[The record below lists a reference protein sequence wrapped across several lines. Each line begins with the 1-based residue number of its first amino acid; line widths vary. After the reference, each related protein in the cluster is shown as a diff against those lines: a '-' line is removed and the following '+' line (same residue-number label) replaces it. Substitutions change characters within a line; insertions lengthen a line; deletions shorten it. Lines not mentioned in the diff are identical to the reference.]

1 MYEKWYTFS
10 MLEDLEDVLSTFCKA
25 ERRLYE
31 ARRQKKEIFAINVDT
46 YDAKDHPI
54 VRHTFYGR
62 TEDEAEAYF
71 NHHIVEDR
79 MFRAALKGSYE
90 GMKIKNTRPFMKKV
104 QPAQVKADGLPK
116 PGGLPKDAIKGQL
129 QKKLGV

>member
-1 MYEKWYTFS
+1 MI
-10 MLEDLEDVLSTFCKA
+10 EDLEDVLSTFCKS

-62 TEDEAEAYF
+62 TEAEAEGYYL
-71 NHHIVEDR
+71 HHVTEDR
-79 MFRAALKGSYE
+79 MFRAAQKGSYE
-90 GMKIKNTRPFMKKV
+90 GMKMKNTRPLVRKV
-104 QPAQVKADGLPK
+104 QPAQLKADGLPK
-116 PGGLPKDAIKGQL
+116 PGGLPKDAIKGEL